1 MKISVYLYAKSDGEL
16 VFSLEKRY
24 GMKLVGVEPISFAE
38 KYERF
43 LARKGGKDDALTRLL
58 AGTRRLQGRENALI
72 GKD

>member
-1 MKISVYLYAKSDGEL
+1 MYAKSDGEIL
-16 VFSLEKRY
+16 FSLEKRY
-24 GMKLVGVEPISFAE
+24 GLRLVGMHTISFVE
-38 KYERF
+38 KYERW